1 MALDEIDDKEVFIIP
16 RDSGYQNK
24 IKLNSAV
31 REIKS
36 QGAKIIIGPI
46 NNKEF
51 EEVKKYDDIIFISL
65 SNITPEFSNN
75 IISIGVSLE
84 SQLTSIFKFL
94 KKKKKKRKL

>member
-1 MALDEIDDKEVFIIP
+1 MIKKFLLYHET
-16 RDSGYQNK
+16 GYQNK
-24 IKLNSAV
+24 EKLNSAV

-46 NNKEF
+46 SFQEF

-94 KKKKKKRKL
+94 RNQKN